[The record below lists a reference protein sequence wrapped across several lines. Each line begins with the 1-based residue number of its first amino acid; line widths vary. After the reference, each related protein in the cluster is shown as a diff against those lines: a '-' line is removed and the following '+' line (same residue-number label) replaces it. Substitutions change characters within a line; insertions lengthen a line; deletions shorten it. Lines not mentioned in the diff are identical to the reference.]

1 MDSLVAAYLIA
12 WMAVASYV
20 TWLGMQNWRLARRL
34 DEIESQESH
43 RIEHHTSAKAA

>member
-12 WMAVASYV
+12 WVAVASYV

-34 DEIESQESH
+34 DEIESQQLP
-43 RIEHHTSAKAA
+43 RAEHHTNTKAA

>member
-12 WMAVASYV
+12 WVAVASYV

-34 DEIESQESH
+34 DEIESQQSPGAEQQAN
-43 RIEHHTSAKAA
+43 AKAA